1 METIEVASSLKWR
14 SWLRENHL
22 EKQGVW
28 LVFRKKKSA
37 ESSISYGEAL
47 DEALAYGWID
57 SLVRKLDE
65 ERYARKFTPRRP
77 GSIWSTINI
86 ERVRRLAREGR
97 ITSWGLQAFEN
108 RTGEIS
114 LLEKVNA
121 EGMHLPKDLI
131 EALRKNKTA
140 WAIFQ
145 NFTPSYRKRYLV
157 LISGAKRTETRKKRV
172 EEAVVLIAR
181 NVKAPALVCR
191 KH

>member
-1 METIEVASSLKWR
+1 METIEVASSLEWR

-22 EKQGVW
+22 EKQEVW

-37 ESSISYGEAL
+37 EPSISYSEAL

-77 GSIWSTINI
+77 GSIWSTLNI

-97 ITSWGLQAFEN
+97 MTSWGLKAFEN

-121 EGMHLPKDLI
+121 EGIRLPKDLI

-140 WAIFQ
+140 WTNFQ
-145 NFTPSYRKRYLV
+145 NFTPSYRKRYLIW
-157 LISGAKRTETRKKRV
+157 ISGAKRTQTRKKRV
-172 EEAVVLIAR
+172 EEAATLIAR
-181 NVKAPALVCR
+181 NVKALL
-191 KH
+191 K